1 MSSKVAV
8 IIPHHNGQQMLA
20 DCLNS
25 LIRTEGSGYTIYLV
39 DNASTDGSPQ
49 WAKEKYPQ
57 IEIIT
62 SKQNLG
68 YAGGCNLGI
77 RSTTEDYIVLLNNDT
92 EVSPDWLSNLVSEL
106 DRDDTIA
113 AAQPKILWLKD
124 RTLFDYSGGAGGMMD
139 IYGFPYCL
147 GRLFDTKEK
156 DQGQYDG
163 ATKDI
168 FWASGSASIYR
179 RRVLN
184 KVGLLDEDFFMHMEE
199 IDLAWRMHLSGFRI
213 ISIPQSVI
221 YHLSGG
227 SLPTGNFRKMY
238 LNHRNSL
245 LMLWKN
251 YSLVS
256 LLWIWPVRL
265 FLEMMAFVKAI
276 ISGNLEWA
284 KAIIQ
289 ALTWIVEN
297 PSTVLKKHRETQKI
311 RAVSDAGIRTKM
323 YSGSIALKYFLQG
336 KHTAKE
342 LE

>member
-1 MSSKVAV
+1 MSPKIAI

-25 LIRTEGSGYTIYLV
+25 LIRTEGIDYTVYLV

-49 WAKEKYPQ
+49 WAKGKYPQ
-57 IEIIT
+57 IEIIA

-77 RSTTEDYIVLLNNDT
+77 RSTTEEYIVLLNNDT
-92 EVSPDWLSNLVSEL
+92 EVKPDWLSKLVSEL
-106 DRDDTIA
+106 DRDDTVA

-163 ATKDI
+163 AAKDI

-179 RRVLN
+179 RSVLD

-199 IDLAWRMHLSGFRI
+199 IDLAWRMHLAGHRVI
-213 ISIPQSVI
+213 AVPDSVI

-227 SLPTGNFRKMY
+227 SLPAGNFRKMY

-251 YSLVS
+251 YSLFS
-256 LLWIWPVRL
+256 LMWIWPVRL
-265 FLEMMAFVKAI
+265 SLEMMAFVKAI
-276 ISGNLEWA
+276 VSGNLEWA
-284 KAIIQ
+284 KAIVQ
-289 ALTWIVEN
+289 ATLWMAEN
-297 PSTVLKKHRETQKI
+297 PRLILKKHREAQKI
-311 RAVSDAGIRTKM
+311 RKTGDRTIRNKM
-323 YSGSIALKYFLQG
+323 FPGSIAIKYFLQR
-336 KHTAKE
+336 KRTANQ
-342 LE
+342 L